1 MRETRP
7 LVVIV
12 PVVLLA
18 TLVLAGATCGPN
30 EAHRRRI
37 SGVHVAG
44 PVQDAGTPPPPE
56 GFLPR
61 HVSSGDRFHRT
72 DVVTTTIDDHN
83 TSLRIERDVTV
94 ESVGTD
100 GMILMSERVHEVH
113 MGSDGRES
121 PPPRE
126 LRDVAQPVA
135 RYRVN
140 IHGELQGDVD
150 VLGGTPATT
159 AFVHDNTMRALTQ
172 VAFDKATDMRP
183 TDRRT
188 AERTFPIDV
197 EGVQPNVVLQMTY
210 TLNTI
215 TEREAQ
221 FQIDG
226 AGEISETPL
235 PAVRGHANRLR
246 GSANLNGT
254 MSVDPRDGFS
264 GTLHTELHLF
274 YTVRDESNRPTGPA
288 KNVLVTT
295 DTTISLAH

>member
-1 MRETRP
+1 MRDTRP
-7 LVVIV
+7 LLVIA

-18 TLVLAGATCGPN
+18 SLFLVGATCGPN

-44 PVQDAGTPPPPE
+44 PVVDAGTPPPPE

-61 HVSSGDRFHRT
+61 HVSSGDRYHRT
-72 DVVTTTIDDHN
+72 DVVTTTIDEHN
-83 TSLRIERDVTV
+83 TSVRIERDVTV

-100 GMILMSERVHEVH
+100 GVILMSERVHEVH

-140 IHGELQGDVD
+140 VHGELQGDVD

-159 AFVHDNTMRALTQ
+159 AFVHDNTLRGLTQ
-172 VAFDKATDMRP
+172 AVFDKSRDMLAN
-183 TDRRT
+183 DRRT
-188 AERTFPIDV
+188 AERTFPIEL
-197 EGVQPNVVLQMTY
+197 EGVQPNVALQMTY
-210 TLNTI
+210 TLSSMTD
-215 TEREAQ
+215 REAQ
-221 FQIDG
+221 FQLDG

-235 PAVRGHANRLR
+235 AAVRGHSNRLR

-254 MSVDPRDGFS
+254 MTIDPRDGFA
-264 GTLHTELHLF
+264 GTFRTELHLF
-274 YTVRDESNRPTGPA
+274 YTIRDEQNRPTGPA

-295 DTTISLAH
+295 ETTISLAH